1 MNKAVE
7 TGWEPEADP
16 EFGQRLI
23 PYLLRRYRWLLAG
36 CIVLGCCAFGIVSLI
51 TPAAYSTRGSLHVTK
66 GASTAGMLSGL
77 SLLNGNNSALWDE
90 VLILKSREIGW
101 PVIEELGLQAEI
113 YDPTCPDASWQRVV
127 ARFNRGPSPYTR
139 EQIYTRLTIRD
150 VAVDENVLSKT
161 TGWLSA
167 NAAGN
172 WHFKDKSGSAG
183 EAVAGSTYSFTPAF
197 GTAHQAGNRYKVT
210 VLPDHLAWARFS
222 GRLSV
227 RPAAVGSNIIS
238 VKFSHPNPVLAR
250 QVTDK
255 VIERY
260 LDYTRTMTYGD
271 FDIMLEFINTETE
284 STAARLDDLMAELAQ
299 YREEHQVYAE
309 AAQGATAVTS
319 MSELS
324 LARADQRIQLRQ
336 IDNLLELIRTRTPAE
351 VNATIQAPATNL
363 PLEQELTG
371 QLATLVQELDTARQ
385 TKTDVH
391 PEVIGLTE
399 QIGTVLSQIEDSLT
413 TSRRNVELAVS
424 GLDSSIYQLKT
435 ELESLPAAS
444 GKIAMLMGEIEAA
457 QQVLALLKE
466 QEAQTKLRRA
476 GTSTEVRVLDAPPMP
491 AKRDSP
497 RLSRDVAL
505 GFAVGALVGVLLMM
519 LVEATRHGFRSL
531 RDLRTGLGL
540 NLLAVL
546 PGPPNRRRWMLSEAD
561 HPLAQQLIKLLDTD
575 DHAVALVQLGKYPS
589 YDLCWALSSRLPG
602 DERQALL
609 IDADLLNAGLSRAL
623 KQDESAG
630 LLEAAAEPVRLVEL
644 AINLGESRAVLTPG
658 QGGTASD
665 GLTGLLS
672 AAAGQYSRTLIC
684 LPAPSKW
691 LARELWTGL
700 GEVILTVPQ
709 SGATRDEIKAA
720 VAKLNEFG
728 IGIRGI
734 VVTNYSTARDPLGRE
749 ELAQVPVTPA
759 GRI

>member
-36 CIVLGCCAFGIVSLI
+36 CIVLGCVGFGIASLV

-66 GASTAGMLSGL
+66 GSSTASMLNGL
-77 SLLNGNNSALWDE
+77 SLLSGNDAGLWDE
-90 VLILKSREIGW
+90 VLIIKSREIGW

-113 YDPTCPDASWQRVV
+113 YDPACPDASWQRVL
-127 ARFNRGPSPYTR
+127 ARFNRSPVAYTR
-139 EQIYTRLTIRD
+139 EQVYSRLAIRAVD
-150 VAVDENVLSKT
+150 VDENVLSKT

-167 NAAGN
+167 DAAGN
-172 WHFKDKSGSAG
+172 WRFNGKRGSAG
-183 EAVAGSTYSFTPAF
+183 EAVAGSTYTFTPEF
-197 GTAHQAGNRYKVT
+197 GAAHRAGNRYKVT
-210 VLPDHLAWARFS
+210 ILPDHLAWAKFS

-227 RPAAVGSNIIS
+227 SPAAVGSNIIN
-238 VKFSHPNPVLAR
+238 VKFSHPNPVIAQ

-260 LDYTRTMTYGD
+260 LDYTRTMTFGD
-271 FDIMLEFINTETE
+271 FDLMLDFINTETE
-284 STAARLDDLMAELAQ
+284 STTARLDSLMAELAD

-309 AAQGATAVTS
+309 AAQGATAVQS

-336 IDNLLELIRTRTPAE
+336 IDNLLGLIRTRTPEE

-371 QLATLVQELDTARQ
+371 QLATLVQNLDTARQ
-385 TKTDVH
+385 TKTEAH
-391 PEVIGLTE
+391 PEVIGLE
-399 QIGTVLSQIEDSLT
+399 DQIGTVLSQIEDSLT
-413 TSRRNVELAVS
+413 TSRRNVELAIG
-424 GLDSSIYQLKT
+424 GLDSNIYQLKS
-435 ELESLPAAS
+435 ELESLPEAS

-497 RLSRDVAL
+497 RLSRDLAL
-505 GFAVGALVGVLLMM
+505 GCAVGALVGVLLLM
-519 LVEATRHGFRSL
+519 LVEATRNSFRSL

-540 NLLAVL
+540 NLLAAL
-546 PGPPNRRRWMLSEAD
+546 PGPPNRRRWVLSETD
-561 HPLAQQLIKLLDTD
+561 NQLAQQLIRLLDTP
-575 DHAVALVQLGKYPS
+575 DHALALVHLGKYPS
-589 YDLCWALSSRLPG
+589 YDLCWALSARVAG

-623 KQDESAG
+623 KQPEVAG
-630 LLEAAAEPVRLVEL
+630 LLEAAADPARLGEL
-644 AINLGESRAVLTPG
+644 AANLGESRAVLTPG
-658 QGGTASD
+658 QSGTATD
-665 GLTGLLS
+665 GLTGLL
-672 AAAGQYSRTLIC
+672 AAAGEQFSRTLIC

-720 VAKLNEFG
+720 LAKLGEFG
-728 IGIRGI
+728 IGVRGV

-749 ELAQVPVTPA
+749 ELPQVSVTPA